1 MRRPHPGKRATD
13 PPGRWLSFFLLFAWR
28 RHLLLPSRFQAVHQK
43 RRLLSKPLAQHH
55 TAARERRLVELA
67 EPAIEAVAL
76 RRSLGRAAPAYCT
89 VGLLLP
95 PRSGGRRPGG
105 LSARRPPPSEGGA
118 LQEEHEPPPRRSL
131 YTRQIGFAALSLPFG
146 SGRERRGHT
155 FQLPSQG
162 WREHSTTALLAL
174 RVLRGFAFRR
184 HLSLP
189 PTQGTSCFAA
199 ALSFLTGQHRHSLQS
214 LVI

>member
-1 MRRPHPGKRATD
+1 MRRPHPEKRATD

-28 RHLLLPSRFQAVHQK
+28 RLLLLPSRFQAVHQK
-43 RRLLSKPLAQHH
+43 RRLLSKPLAPHH

-67 EPAIEAVAL
+67 EPAIEDVAL

-95 PRSGGRRPGG
+95 PRSG
-105 LSARRPPPSEGGA
+105 ARRPPPSEGGA

-146 SGRERRGHT
+146 SGRERRGRT
-155 FQLPSQG
+155 FQPPSQG

-174 RVLRGFAFRR
+174 RVLRGFTFRR

-214 LVI
+214 LLI

>member
-1 MRRPHPGKRATD
+1 MRRLHPEKRATD
-13 PPGRWLSFFLLFAWR
+13 PPGRWLSFFLLFDWR
-28 RHLLLPSRFQAVHQK
+28 RLLLLPSRFQAVHQK
-43 RRLLSKPLAQHH
+43 RRLLSKPLAPHH

-67 EPAIEAVAL
+67 EPAIEVVAL

-146 SGRERRGHT
+146 VGERGEDTPSSFPPRG
-155 FQLPSQG
+155 G
-162 WREHSTTALLAL
+162 ESTAPH
-174 RVLRGFAFRR
+174 RY
-184 HLSLP
+184 SL
-189 PTQGTSCFAA
+189 GES
-199 ALSFLTGQHRHSLQS
+199 
-214 LVI
+214 